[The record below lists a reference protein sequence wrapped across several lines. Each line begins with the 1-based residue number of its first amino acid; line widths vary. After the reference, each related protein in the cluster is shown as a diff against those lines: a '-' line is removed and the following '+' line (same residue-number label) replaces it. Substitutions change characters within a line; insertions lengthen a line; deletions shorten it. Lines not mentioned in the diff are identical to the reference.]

1 MTATAIC
8 FLKEAQIKE
17 WEPHVE
23 QQLGATADYEELAGH
38 RDLVSQRWTSLRAFL
53 SADHSP
59 QKLSPQS
66 KELKNEIFK
75 KDGVLSESF
84 FKSYKKRMASYVQGL
99 TNASE
104 RLNDVQREE
113 ACEEDT
119 GDSTLL
125 VDFFSFRYFE
135 L

>member
-1 MTATAIC
+1 MTATATATC
-8 FLKEAQIKE
+8 FFKEAQIKE

-23 QQLGATADYEELAGH
+23 QQLAATADYEELMGH
-38 RDLVSQRWTSLRAFL
+38 RDLVSQRWYSLRGFL

-66 KELKNEIFK
+66 KDLKAEIFK
-75 KDGVLSESF
+75 KDGDLSESS
-84 FKSYKKRMASYVQGL
+84 FKNYKKRMASYIQGL

-113 ACEEDT
+113 ACEDDN
-119 GDSTLL
+119 GDSTC
-125 VDFFSFRYFE
+125 
-135 L
+135 